1 MIQHVH
7 GSSHGLFWCTNLPGG
22 TEENNKQSE
31 AGKQLSGLR
40 YESMYS
46 KMKAGMDQSQV
57 GSQGY
62 HISRSCDRLTAP
74 PEKWFADSKKSEKKS
89 IENLTYEKDQVS
101 HNPHMWQEILF
112 KPQWHY

>member
-40 YESMYS
+40 YESMYF

-74 PEKWFADSKKSEKKS
+74 PEKWFADSKKSEKKKHRKPNIRKRS
-89 IENLTYEKDQVS
+89 GQSQSTYVAR
-101 HNPHMWQEILF
+101 NFI
-112 KPQWHY
+112 